1 MDALKVER
9 APICTKVRNAPS
21 LRLVADVVV
30 GRPVEINA
38 KEVKVV
44 KTYNGT
50 HIVSIHFSLRCLVNS
65 LLSTCASP
73 PEFAEGSGGCL
84 SASPVIFIR
93 R

>member
-38 KEVKVV
+38 DKVRRLAVGRDPETLFGAHKVV
-44 KTYNGT
+44 
-50 HIVSIHFSLRCLVNS
+50 
-65 LLSTCASP
+65 
-73 PEFAEGSGGCL
+73 
-84 SASPVIFIR
+84 
-93 R
+93 